1 MMPPTKEHYASSFER
16 TGKEWKEVHDWV
28 DEPAHKNERHDFTRI
43 ADFTPVIYEKFGDE
57 GVKEYINHI
66 REDMDKK
73 FAKLKKEYEEKMA
86 DAYAYFG
93 IRGKKY

>member
-1 MMPPTKEHYASSFER
+1 MPPTKEHYQSSLER

-28 DEPAHKNERHDFTRI
+28 DEPEYKNERHDFTRI
-43 ADFTPVIYEKFGDE
+43 ADFTPIVREKFGDE
-57 GVKEYINHI
+57 GVYEYINHI

-93 IRGKKY
+93 IRGRKY

>member
-1 MMPPTKEHYASSFER
+1 MYNL
-16 TGKEWKEVHDWV
+16 V
-28 DEPAHKNERHDFTRI
+28 DNPDHKNERHDFTRI
-43 ADFTPVIYEKFGDE
+43 ADFTPIILEKFGED
-57 GVKEYINHI
+57 GVKEYVNHL

-73 FAKLKKEYEEKMA
+73 FAKLKKEYEEKMT

>member
-1 MMPPTKEHYASSFER
+1 MPPTKDHYASSLTR
-16 TGKEWKEVHDWV
+16 TGKEWKGIHDWV
-28 DEPAHKNERHDFTRI
+28 DHPDHKNERHDFTRI
-43 ADFTPVIYEKFGDE
+43 ADFTPIILEKFGED

-73 FAKLKKEYEEKMA
+73 FAKLKKEYEEKME

>member
-1 MMPPTKEHYASSFER
+1 MPPTKEHYASSLER
-16 TGKEWKEVHDWV
+16 TGNEWKDVHDWV
-28 DEPAHKNERHDFTRI
+28 DDPSHKNERHDFTRI
-43 ADFTPVIYEKFGDE
+43 ADFTPIILEKFGDE
-57 GVKEYINHI
+57 GVTEYINHI

-73 FAKLKKEYEEKMA
+73 FTKLKKEYEEKMT